1 MDLTYKELSKRE
13 VINVAD
19 GRCLGKIVDA
29 SFSFPQGVL
38 TGIFVPVRTSGLFWF
53 LNKST
58 LFIGVNKIIRIGGDV
73 ILVDIRC
80 GDNCLPSTTVDNK
93 QSQQNKPKRPQ
104 HACNDCPPPC
114 PPPCPPACSPC
125 PPPCPP
131 KSQSDGSIDLSGL
144 FDSDGRLDID
154 DY

>member
-1 MDLTYKELSKRE
+1 MDLTYKELSKRD

-19 GRCLGKIVDA
+19 GRCLGKITDA

-58 LFIGVNKIIRIGGDV
+58 LFISVNKIIRIGGDV

-80 GDNCLPSTTVDNK
+80 GDNCLPSTTVG
-93 QSQQNKPKRPQ
+93 NKPQGQPKPNRPQ
-104 HACNDCPPPC
+104 PPC
-114 PPPCPPACSPC
+114 GGCSPC

-144 FDSDGRLDID
+144 FDSEGRINLD

>member
-1 MDLTYKELSKRE
+1 MNLTYKELAKRD

-38 TGIFVPVRTSGLFWF
+38 TGIFVPLKRNGFLSF
-53 LNKST
+53 LNKSN
-58 LFIGVNKIIRIGGDV
+58 LFISVNKIIRIGGDV
-73 ILVDIRC
+73 ILVDIKC

-93 QSQQNKPKRPQ
+93 QTDQIKSKK
-104 HACNDCPPPC
+104 PC
-114 PPPCPPACSPC
+114 PPPCGACSPC
-125 PPPCPP
+125 PPPCTPP
-131 KSQSDGSIDLSGL
+131 CPPSPCNPCTSNSSCSNTIDLSGM
-144 FDSDGRLDID
+144 FDIE

>member
-1 MDLTYKELSKRE
+1 MDLTYKELNKRD

-38 TGIFVPVRTSGLFWF
+38 TGIFVPLKRNGILSF
-53 LNKST
+53 LNKSN

-73 ILVDIRC
+73 ILVDIKC
-80 GDNCLPSTTVDNK
+80 GDNCLPSTTVANK
-93 QSQQNKPKRPQ
+93 QIDQNKPKKP
-104 HACNDCPPPC
+104 CPPPCGACSPCPTDHCAPC
-114 PPPCPPACSPC
+114 PPPCPPSPC
-125 PPPCPP
+125 NPC
-131 KSQSDGSIDLSGL
+131 SNTIDLSGM
-144 FDSDGRLDID
+144 FDGDGRLDID